1 MKKIL
6 FMAILIAMAS
16 CIPQKKLIYM
26 QDKSAEKEYSN
37 PYQKAEQITELYK
50 VQAGDYLYVRVNSTR
65 EEIDKLYNL
74 GGNQQTSS
82 TTFNQTSAKYRSY
95 LVKDNGA
102 IDFPYLGEVFVV
114 GKTTS
119 EIKHEIHAKLSRS
132 MDSFSVQVVLSNAN
146 FTILGEVRRPGQYD
160 MNRDQLTIFEA
171 IAMAGDITGFGKRNK
186 IRIVRPTPEGSSTIY
201 VDLTDNNV
209 VDSQRYF
216 IYPNDLIYVEPMAIK
231 QYGIGETFSF
241 SMISWLISIGLFIN
255 TLNK

>member
-50 VQAGDYLYVRVNSTR
+50 VQAGDYLYIKVNSTR

-74 GGNQQTSS
+74 GSNQQLTQLG
-82 TTFNQTSAKYRSY
+82 NATSAKYFSY
-95 LVKDNGA
+95 LVKDNGT
-102 IDFPYLGEVFVV
+102 IDFPYLGEVEVA
-114 GKTTS
+114 GKTTT
-119 EIKHEIHAKLSRS
+119 EIRHEIQAKLSRS
-132 MDSFSVQVVLSNAN
+132 MDSFSVQVVLTNAS
-146 FTILGEVRRPGQYD
+146 FSVLGEVRKPGQYP
-160 MNRDQLTIFEA
+160 MSRDQITLFEA
-171 IAMAGDITGFGKRNK
+171 ISMAGDITGFGKRNQ
-186 IRIVRPTPEGSSTIY
+186 IRIVRPTPGGSTTIN
-201 VDLTDNNV
+201 VDLTDKSV
-209 VDSQRYF
+209 IDSQRYF

>member
-1 MKKIL
+1 
-6 FMAILIAMAS
+6 MAILIAMAS

-50 VQAGDYLYVRVNSTR
+50 VQAGDYLYIKVNSTR

-74 GGNQQTSS
+74 GSNQQLTQLG
-82 TTFNQTSAKYRSY
+82 NATSAKYFSY
-95 LVKDNGA
+95 LVKDNGT
-102 IDFPYLGEVFVV
+102 IDFPYLGEVEVA
-114 GKTTS
+114 GKTTT
-119 EIKHEIHAKLSRS
+119 EIRHEIQAKLSRS
-132 MDSFSVQVVLSNAN
+132 MDSFSVQVVLTNAS
-146 FTILGEVRRPGQYD
+146 FSVLGEVRKPGQYP
-160 MNRDQLTIFEA
+160 MSRDQITLFEA
-171 IAMAGDITGFGKRNK
+171 ISMAGDITGFGKRNQ
-186 IRIVRPTPEGSSTIY
+186 IRIVRPTPGGSTTIN
-201 VDLTDNNV
+201 VDLTDKNV
-209 VDSQRYF
+209 IDSQRYF

>member
-50 VQAGDYLYVRVNSTR
+50 VQAGDYLYIKVNSTR

-74 GGNQQTSS
+74 GSNQQLTQLG
-82 TTFNQTSAKYRSY
+82 NATSAKYFSY
-95 LVKDNGA
+95 LVKDNGT
-102 IDFPYLGEVFVV
+102 IDFPYLGEVEVA
-114 GKTTS
+114 GKTTT
-119 EIKHEIHAKLSRS
+119 EIRHEIQAKLSRS
-132 MDSFSVQVVLSNAN
+132 MDSFSVQVVLTNAS
-146 FTILGEVRRPGQYD
+146 FSVLGEVRKPGQYP
-160 MNRDQLTIFEA
+160 MSRDQITLFEA
-171 IAMAGDITGFGKRNK
+171 ISMAGDITGFGKRNQ
-186 IRIVRPTPEGSSTIY
+186 IRIVRPTPGGSTTIN
-201 VDLTDNNV
+201 VDLTDKNV
-209 VDSQRYF
+209 IDSQRYF